1 MKPLLPVLVAAFAA
15 TASSSAS
22 AQEFYFGGGLAYTS
36 GTSKSEDGN
45 SSELDAGMLTLILGQ
60 RFAAGSGFWGW
71 ETSAD
76 LSFGSE
82 TEESSIGAVCSVDGA
97 NGPYLCEHKATVR
110 LVGLYGV
117 PIADGTEVFGSLGVG
132 MMLGDY
138 ANSPT
143 TVESAY
149 TYGATVG
156 LGVNR
161 DFGGGL
167 VARGEVIYDSF
178 NRDTQEFY
186 ESDYS
191 GTSLRVA
198 LIRKF

>member
-1 MKPLLPVLVAAFAA
+1 MTRLLPILVAAFAA
-15 TASSSAS
+15 SAGSAAS

-36 GTSKSEDGN
+36 GTSESEFGN
-45 SSELDAGMLTLILGQ
+45 SSDLDAGMLTLILGQ

-82 TEESSIGAVCSVDGA
+82 TEESSFGAVCSVDGA
-97 NGPYLCEHKATVR
+97 NGPYLCEHTATVR
-110 LVGLYGV
+110 LVGIYGV
-117 PIADGTEVFGSLGVG
+117 PVGADTEVFGSLGVG

-138 ANSPT
+138 ADNPFS
-143 TVESAY
+143 VESAR
-149 TYGATVG
+149 TYGGTIG
-156 LGVNR
+156 LGLNR

>member
-1 MKPLLPVLVAAFAA
+1 MQRLLPIVVAAFAA
-15 TASSSAS
+15 SAGSAAS
-22 AQEFYFGGGLAYTS
+22 AQEFYFGGGLGYTS
-36 GTSKSEDGN
+36 GTSDSEFGN
-45 SSELDAGMLTLILGQ
+45 SSDLDAGMLTLLFGQ

-82 TEESSIGAVCSVDGA
+82 TEESEIGAVCSVDGA
-97 NGPYLCEHKATVR
+97 AGPYLCEHTATVR
-110 LVGLYGV
+110 LVGLYGM

-132 MMLGDY
+132 MLLGDY
-138 ANSPT
+138 ADSSS